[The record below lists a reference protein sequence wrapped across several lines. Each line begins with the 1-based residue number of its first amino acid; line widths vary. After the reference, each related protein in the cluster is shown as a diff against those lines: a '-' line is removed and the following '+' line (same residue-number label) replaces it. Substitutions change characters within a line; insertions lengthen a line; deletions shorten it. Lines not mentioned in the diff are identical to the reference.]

1 MFAQNSEDVGKHEH
15 VGSINRVAL
24 TLCISLCIKQNSV
37 TTSTVTVIHSSSF
50 IWKGAKASRP

>member
-24 TLCISLCIKQNSV
+24 TLCISLYIKQNFV
-37 TTSTVTVIHSSSF
+37 PASTVTVMHNSSF